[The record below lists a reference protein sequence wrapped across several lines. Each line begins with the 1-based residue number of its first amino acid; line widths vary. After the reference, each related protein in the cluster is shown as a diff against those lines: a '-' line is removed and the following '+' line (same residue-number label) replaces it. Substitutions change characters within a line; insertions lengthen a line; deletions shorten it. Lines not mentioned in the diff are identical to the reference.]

1 MPLALGGR
9 DPAGVEGVVVDRRG
23 HVEVA
28 GVPLHENHRLVVESV
43 GEYAAQPDPVGG
55 GLDRDPGGLPPLAQV
70 AVEGDGTRR
79 QRHIDGRCRGRQQQR
94 EEGGGA
100 VQPEASRLR
109 ETAQTASGSAISTR
123 CTPSGNRDCRF
134 A

>member
-1 MPLALGGR
+1 MDGG
-9 DPAGVEGVVVDRRG
+9 G

-28 GVPLHENHRLVVESV
+28 GVPLHEDHRLVVEV
-43 GEYAAQPDPVGG
+43 AAEDAAQPDPVAG
-55 GLDRDPGGLPPLAQV
+55 GLDLDPGGLPPLAQV

-79 QRHIDGRCRGRQQQR
+79 QRHLDGRGGPRQQQG

-100 VQPEASRLR
+100 AQAPASRLR

-123 CTPSGNRDCRF
+123 CTPSGNQDCRSR
-134 A
+134 